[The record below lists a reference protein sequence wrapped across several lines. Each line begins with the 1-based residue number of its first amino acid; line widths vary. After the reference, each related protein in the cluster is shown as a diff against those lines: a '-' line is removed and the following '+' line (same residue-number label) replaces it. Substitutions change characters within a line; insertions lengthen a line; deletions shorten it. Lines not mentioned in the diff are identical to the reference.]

1 MTSNMGL
8 TGFLLVFITAFAL
21 LHVATSDDIE
31 VLDKSGWTVPAAGN
45 DQVYRTWAAGRKFKN
60 FAVRLSNFICFAVFN
75 FPTNAHDVAKVSMED
90 YDSCKASNQNNIWT
104 QGPAR
109 ILLNSTGPHY
119 FICTISTHCNE
130 GQKLAINVTSDSETQ
145 TPSNTPFTPATLP
158 ITPTPRNSASHTATG
173 GIALALLFISTIFL
187 H

>member
-45 DQVYRTWAAGRKFKN
+45 DQVYRTWAAGRKFE
-60 FAVRLSNFICFAVFN
+60 VSDTLVFN

-90 YDSCKASNQNNIWT
+90 YDSC
-104 QGPAR
+104 PAR

-119 FICTISTHCNE
+119 FICTIT
-130 GQKLAINVTSDSETQ
+130 INVTSDSETQ